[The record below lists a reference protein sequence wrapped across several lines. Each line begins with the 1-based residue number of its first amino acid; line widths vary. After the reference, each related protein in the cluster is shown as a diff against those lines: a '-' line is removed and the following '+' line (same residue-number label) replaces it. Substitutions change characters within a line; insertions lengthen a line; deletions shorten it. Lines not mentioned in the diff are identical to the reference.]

1 MVFVLSCVKV
11 QNHMK
16 GSLRA
21 SSQKSGKCK
30 LFKRWR
36 LFEAPRCILEE
47 MASKTASTHK
57 EVPI

>member
-11 QNHMK
+11 QTHMK

-21 SSQKSGKCK
+21 SSQKSGKCR

-36 LFEAPRCILEE
+36 LYEALHCTLEE